1 MCPGAMMN
9 RSKPHNNFCKAES
22 EIVHAV
28 HINIIKFDRGCVIYQ
43 YGHGCDRHRGN
54 ATKGEDAE
62 RGDGL
67 RVFTLG
73 MQLRAV

>member
-9 RSKPHNNFCKAES
+9 HSKQHYHFCKAES
-22 EIVHAV
+22 KIVHV
-28 HINIIKFDRGCVIYQ
+28 VDYNIIKFDRGCVIYQ

-54 ATKGEDAE
+54 APKGEDAE

-67 RVFTLG
+67 CVFTLG